1 MKKTYDR
8 KVFKRKLLSDRRT
21 VTVTI
26 RLFMILLL
34 GFPLLTRAGTVDS
47 TRVASREVR
56 GKVVDEKKLPIP
68 GVSVRLGGT
77 SMGTAT
83 DVDGKFKL
91 LVPADTATL
100 VVSFIG
106 MKTEVVRIPRLK
118 AGVEQKELTIVLRE
132 EDVKLE
138 DVVVTGIFTRKKESF
153 TGSAST
159 YSAAELKTMGTQNV
173 LQSLKTLDPAFAI
186 IEDNQFGSDPNRLP
200 NMEIRGKSSML
211 GLRDELD
218 ADPNQP
224 LFILDGFESTL
235 AAINDLDINRVASI
249 TILKDAASTAI
260 YGSKAANGV
269 IVVETVKPEAGK
281 LQVSY
286 NGNMNISMPDL
297 SSYNLMNSREKLEF
311 ELLAGR
317 YDPASWSTTSEVKL
331 NELYNEKLKVI
342 ESGVDTYWLA
352 EPLRV
357 GVNQKHS
364 LYVQGGEGNFLFGL
378 GAGYNGISGV
388 MEKSDRSVLSGNI
401 DLIYRMSKFQF
412 SNKFSLTSTD
422 YKNPIVAFYEYAQA
436 NPYYKKYND
445 DGTVDKW
452 LENNDYFKASNPLW
466 NAKQNSRDE
475 GKNLA
480 LSNYFMAEYFP
491 TTEWRVRARLGL
503 TYGNDDTEKFY
514 SRNDTRYED
523 VETIKKGEY
532 RSTNTRKNQVEAELS
547 VTYAKVL
554 GKHRINLVAG
564 GNLSSDK
571 SLTQGY
577 SALGFPEGDFSY
589 PSFSNG
595 YPENGTPTYYETV
608 SRSVNGYFNTGYSFD
623 DRYLMDFSL
632 RTSGSSV
639 FGTSRK
645 YNTTWSVGLGWN
657 LHKEKFIMDH
667 VAWIN
672 LLKLRASIGNPGNQ
686 SFDSA
691 QSLLTYSFQY
701 GSMNYFGLG
710 AVLSQIGNPDLEWQI
725 TVDKNIG
732 LDVTLFNKRF
742 SLTADYYYKVTDPLL
757 IKVSTPLSSG
767 TSTYMTNAGE
777 QVSQGLTA
785 SVSYFIFQDF
795 EKRFSWMVRANVRTQ
810 KTRIDKIGNKLS
822 SLNASGKG
830 ENTVRYYDGADPDD
844 IWAVRSAGI
853 DPSNGKELFYAKDGS
868 YTYDFSYDDEV
879 ICGNTRPDVEGVIGS
894 SLNWKGF
901 SVSLNFRYQ
910 MGADV
915 FNEALYN
922 KVENISRND
931 LNKNQDKRALY
942 ERWQEV
948 GDIVH
953 FKDIAS
959 AETTPMSS
967 RFVQEEN
974 VLTLESIYVGY
985 EFYDGWIKKLGL
997 SSLKIQASMR
1007 DVFRASTIRSERGIA
1022 YPFARSMEA
1031 GLSFNF

>member
-1 MKKTYDR
+1 
-8 KVFKRKLLSDRRT
+8 
-21 VTVTI
+21 
-26 RLFMILLL
+26 
-34 GFPLLTRAGTVDS
+34 
-47 TRVASREVR
+47 VA
-56 GKVVDEKKLPIP
+56 
-68 GVSVRLGGT
+68 
-77 SMGTAT
+77 
-83 DVDGKFKL
+83 
-91 LVPADTATL
+91 
-100 VVSFIG
+100 
-106 MKTEVVRIPRLK
+106 
-118 AGVEQKELTIVLRE
+118 
-132 EDVKLE
+132 
-138 DVVVTGIFTRKKESF
+138 
-153 TGSAST
+153 
-159 YSAAELKTMGTQNV
+159 
-173 LQSLKTLDPAFAI
+173 
-186 IEDNQFGSDPNRLP
+186 
-200 NMEIRGKSSML
+200 
-211 GLRDELD
+211 
-218 ADPNQP
+218 
-224 LFILDGFESTL
+224 
-235 AAINDLDINRVASI
+235 
-249 TILKDAASTAI
+249 
-260 YGSKAANGV
+260 
-269 IVVETVKPEAGK
+269 
-281 LQVSY
+281 
-286 NGNMNISMPDL
+286 
-297 SSYNLMNSREKLEF
+297 
-311 ELLAGR
+311 
-317 YDPASWSTTSEVKL
+317 
-331 NELYNEKLKVI
+331 
-342 ESGVDTYWLA
+342 
-352 EPLRV
+352 
-357 GVNQKHS
+357 
-364 LYVQGGEGNFLFGL
+364 
-378 GAGYNGISGV
+378 
-388 MEKSDRSVLSGNI
+388 
-401 DLIYRMSKFQF
+401 
-412 SNKFSLTSTD
+412 
-422 YKNPIVAFYEYAQA
+422 
-436 NPYYKKYND
+436 
-445 DGTVDKW
+445 
-452 LENNDYFKASNPLW
+452 
-466 NAKQNSRDE
+466 
-475 GKNLA
+475 
-480 LSNYFMAEYFP
+480 
-491 TTEWRVRARLGL
+491 VRARLGL

-514 SRNDTRYED
+514 SRNDTRYEN
-523 VETIKKGEY
+523 VETTKKGEFY
-532 RSTNTRKNQVEAELS
+532 SNNVRTNQVEAEVS
-547 VTYAKVL
+547 VTYAKML
-554 GKHRINLVAG
+554 GRHRINLVAG
-564 GNLSSDK
+564 GNISSNK

-577 SALGFPEGDFSY
+577 SAVGFPDGDFSY

-595 YPENGTPTYYETV
+595 YPEYGTPAYYESV
-608 SRSVNGYFNTGYSFD
+608 SRSVNGYFNAGYAFD

-672 LLKLRASIGNPGNQ
+672 VLKLRASIGNPGNQ

-691 QSLLTYSFQY
+691 QSLLTYAFQF

-710 AVLSQIGNPDLEWQI
+710 AELSQVGNPDLEWQI

-767 TSTYMTNAGE
+767 TATYMTNAGE
-777 QVSQGLTA
+777 QVSQGFTA
-785 SVSYFIFQDF
+785 SVSYYVFQNF

-810 KTRIDKIGNKLS
+810 KNRIDKIGNKLS
-822 SLNASGKG
+822 TLNANGKG

-844 IWAVRSAGI
+844 IWAVKSAGI

-879 ICGNTRPDVEGVIGS
+879 VCGNTRPDVEGVIGS

-922 KVENISRND
+922 KVENISKND
-931 LNKNQDKRALY
+931 LNKNQDRRALY

>member
-1 MKKTYDR
+1 
-8 KVFKRKLLSDRRT
+8 
-21 VTVTI
+21 
-26 RLFMILLL
+26 
-34 GFPLLTRAGTVDS
+34 
-47 TRVASREVR
+47 
-56 GKVVDEKKLPIP
+56 
-68 GVSVRLGGT
+68 
-77 SMGTAT
+77 
-83 DVDGKFKL
+83 
-91 LVPADTATL
+91 
-100 VVSFIG
+100 
-106 MKTEVVRIPRLK
+106 
-118 AGVEQKELTIVLRE
+118 
-132 EDVKLE
+132 
-138 DVVVTGIFTRKKESF
+138 
-153 TGSAST
+153 
-159 YSAAELKTMGTQNV
+159 
-173 LQSLKTLDPAFAI
+173 
-186 IEDNQFGSDPNRLP
+186 
-200 NMEIRGKSSML
+200 
-211 GLRDELD
+211 
-218 ADPNQP
+218 
-224 LFILDGFESTL
+224 
-235 AAINDLDINRVASI
+235 
-249 TILKDAASTAI
+249 
-260 YGSKAANGV
+260 
-269 IVVETVKPEAGK
+269 
-281 LQVSY
+281 
-286 NGNMNISMPDL
+286 
-297 SSYNLMNSREKLEF
+297 
-311 ELLAGR
+311 
-317 YDPASWSTTSEVKL
+317 
-331 NELYNEKLKVI
+331 
-342 ESGVDTYWLA
+342 
-352 EPLRV
+352 
-357 GVNQKHS
+357 
-364 LYVQGGEGNFLFGL
+364 
-378 GAGYNGISGV
+378 
-388 MEKSDRSVLSGNI
+388 
-401 DLIYRMSKFQF
+401 
-412 SNKFSLTSTD
+412 
-422 YKNPIVAFYEYAQA
+422 
-436 NPYYKKYND
+436 
-445 DGTVDKW
+445 
-452 LENNDYFKASNPLW
+452 
-466 NAKQNSRDE
+466 
-475 GKNLA
+475 
-480 LSNYFMAEYFP
+480 MAEYFP

-514 SRNDTRYED
+514 SRNDTRYEN
-523 VETIKKGEY
+523 VETTKKGEFY
-532 RSTNTRKNQVEAELS
+532 SNNVRTNQVEAEVS
-547 VTYAKVL
+547 VTYAKML

-564 GNLSSDK
+564 GNISSNK
-571 SLTQGY
+571 SLSQGY
-577 SALGFPEGDFSY
+577 SAVGFPDGDFSY

-595 YPENGTPTYYETV
+595 YPEYGTPAYYESV
-608 SRSVNGYFNTGYSFD
+608 SRSVNGYFNAGYAFD

-645 YNTTWSVGLGWN
+645 YNTTWSVGVGWN

-672 LLKLRASIGNPGNQ
+672 VLKLRASIGNPGNQ

-691 QSLLTYSFQY
+691 QSLLTYAFQF

-710 AVLSQIGNPDLEWQI
+710 AELSQVGNPDLEWQI

-767 TSTYMTNAGE
+767 TETYMTNAGE
-777 QVSQGLTA
+777 QVSQGFTA
-785 SVSYFIFQDF
+785 SVSYYIFQDF

-810 KTRIDKIGNKLS
+810 KNRIDKIGNKLS
-822 SLNASGKG
+822 TLNANGKG

-844 IWAVRSAGI
+844 IWAVKSAGI

-922 KVENISRND
+922 KVENISKND
-931 LNKNQDKRALY
+931 LNKNQDRRALY

>member
-1 MKKTYDR
+1 M
-8 KVFKRKLLSDRRT
+8 
-21 VTVTI
+21 
-26 RLFMILLL
+26 
-34 GFPLLTRAGTVDS
+34 
-47 TRVASREVR
+47 
-56 GKVVDEKKLPIP
+56 
-68 GVSVRLGGT
+68 
-77 SMGTAT
+77 
-83 DVDGKFKL
+83 
-91 LVPADTATL
+91 
-100 VVSFIG
+100 
-106 MKTEVVRIPRLK
+106 
-118 AGVEQKELTIVLRE
+118 
-132 EDVKLE
+132 
-138 DVVVTGIFTRKKESF
+138 
-153 TGSAST
+153 
-159 YSAAELKTMGTQNV
+159 
-173 LQSLKTLDPAFAI
+173 
-186 IEDNQFGSDPNRLP
+186 
-200 NMEIRGKSSML
+200 
-211 GLRDELD
+211 
-218 ADPNQP
+218 
-224 LFILDGFESTL
+224 
-235 AAINDLDINRVASI
+235 
-249 TILKDAASTAI
+249 
-260 YGSKAANGV
+260 
-269 IVVETVKPEAGK
+269 
-281 LQVSY
+281 
-286 NGNMNISMPDL
+286 
-297 SSYNLMNSREKLEF
+297 
-311 ELLAGR
+311 
-317 YDPASWSTTSEVKL
+317 
-331 NELYNEKLKVI
+331 
-342 ESGVDTYWLA
+342 
-352 EPLRV
+352 
-357 GVNQKHS
+357 
-364 LYVQGGEGNFLFGL
+364 QGGEGNFLFGL
-378 GAGYNGISGV
+378 GAGYNGVSGV
-388 MEKSDRSVLSGNI
+388 MEKSDRDVISGNI

-422 YKNPIVAFYEYAQA
+422 YRNPIVAFSEYAAA
-436 NPYYKKYND
+436 NPYYKKRNET
-445 DGTVDKW
+445 GTIEKW
-452 LENNDYFKASNPLW
+452 LENNNFFKAANPLW
-466 NAKQNSRDE
+466 NASQNSRDE

-480 LSNYFMAEYFP
+480 LTNYFMAEYFP
-491 TTEWRVRARLGL
+491 TVEWRVRARLGL

-514 SRNDTRYED
+514 SRNDTRFENM
-523 VETIKKGEY
+523 ETIKKGEY
-532 RSTNTRKNQVEAELS
+532 RSSNTRTNQVEGELS

-554 GKHRINLVAG
+554 GKHRINLVVG
-564 GNLSSDK
+564 GNVSSNK

-577 SALGFPEGDFSY
+577 SAVGFPDGDFSY

-595 YPENGTPTYYETV
+595 YPENGTPTYYESV

-667 VAWIN
+667 VGWID

-710 AVLSQIGNPDLEWQI
+710 AVLAQIGNPDLKWQI

-767 TSTYMTNAGE
+767 TETYMTNAGE

-785 SVSYFIFQDF
+785 SVTYYIFQNF
-795 EKRFSWMVRANVRTQ
+795 EERFSWMIRANVRTQ

-822 SLNASGKG
+822 TLNASGKG
-830 ENTVRYYDGADPDD
+830 SNTVRYYDGADPDD
-844 IWAVRSAGI
+844 IWAVKSAGI

-915 FNEALYN
+915 FNEALYS
-922 KVENISRND
+922 KVENISRSD

-942 ERWQEV
+942 ERWQEE
-948 GDIVH
+948 GDIVR
-953 FKDIAS
+953 FKNIAS

-967 RFVQEEN
+967 RFVQKEN
-974 VLTLESIYVGY
+974 VLTLESVYLGY

-997 SSLKIQASMR
+997 SSLKFQVSMR
-1007 DVFRASTIRSERGIA
+1007 DVFRASTIRSERGIS

>member
-1 MKKTYDR
+1 MITSR
-8 KVFKRKLLSDRRT
+8 LR
-21 VTVTI
+21 I
-26 RLFMILLL
+26 R
-34 GFPLLTRAGTVDS
+34 
-47 TRVASREVR
+47 
-56 GKVVDEKKLPIP
+56 
-68 GVSVRLGGT
+68 
-77 SMGTAT
+77 
-83 DVDGKFKL
+83 
-91 LVPADTATL
+91 
-100 VVSFIG
+100 
-106 MKTEVVRIPRLK
+106 
-118 AGVEQKELTIVLRE
+118 
-132 EDVKLE
+132 
-138 DVVVTGIFTRKKESF
+138 
-153 TGSAST
+153 
-159 YSAAELKTMGTQNV
+159 YGTQ
-173 LQSLKTLDPAFAI
+173 ARI
-186 IEDNQFGSDPNRLP
+186 
-200 NMEIRGKSSML
+200 
-211 GLRDELD
+211 
-218 ADPNQP
+218 
-224 LFILDGFESTL
+224 
-235 AAINDLDINRVASI
+235 
-249 TILKDAASTAI
+249 
-260 YGSKAANGV
+260 
-269 IVVETVKPEAGK
+269 AG
-281 LQVSY
+281 
-286 NGNMNISMPDL
+286 M
-297 SSYNLMNSREKLEF
+297 
-311 ELLAGR
+311 
-317 YDPASWSTTSEVKL
+317 
-331 NELYNEKLKVI
+331 
-342 ESGVDTYWLA
+342 
-352 EPLRV
+352 
-357 GVNQKHS
+357 
-364 LYVQGGEGNFLFGL
+364 
-378 GAGYNGISGV
+378 
-388 MEKSDRSVLSGNI
+388 
-401 DLIYRMSKFQF
+401 
-412 SNKFSLTSTD
+412 
-422 YKNPIVAFYEYAQA
+422 
-436 NPYYKKYND
+436 
-445 DGTVDKW
+445 
-452 LENNDYFKASNPLW
+452 
-466 NAKQNSRDE
+466 
-475 GKNLA
+475 
-480 LSNYFMAEYFP
+480 SNYFMAEYFP

-514 SRNDTRYED
+514 SRNDTRYEN
-523 VETIKKGEY
+523 VETTKKGEFY
-532 RSTNTRKNQVEAELS
+532 SNNVRTNQVEAEVS
-547 VTYAKVL
+547 VTYAKML

-564 GNLSSDK
+564 GNISSNK
-571 SLTQGY
+571 SLSQGY
-577 SALGFPEGDFSY
+577 SAVGFPDGDFSY

-595 YPENGTPTYYETV
+595 YPEYGTPAYYESV
-608 SRSVNGYFNTGYSFD
+608 SRSVNGYFNAGYAFD

-645 YNTTWSVGLGWN
+645 YNTTWSVGVGWN

-672 LLKLRASIGNPGNQ
+672 VLKLRASIGNPGNQ

-691 QSLLTYSFQY
+691 QSLLTYAFQF

-710 AVLSQIGNPDLEWQI
+710 AELSQVGNPDLEWQI

-767 TSTYMTNAGE
+767 TETYMTNAGE
-777 QVSQGLTA
+777 QVSQGFTA
-785 SVSYFIFQDF
+785 SVSYYIFQDF

-810 KTRIDKIGNKLS
+810 KNRIDKIGNKLS
-822 SLNASGKG
+822 TLNANGKG

-844 IWAVRSAGI
+844 IWAVKSAGI

-922 KVENISRND
+922 KVENISKND
-931 LNKNQDKRALY
+931 LNKNQDRRALY
-942 ERWQEV
+942 ERWQDV